1 MSHIDIH
8 PRIEQRHPEIK
19 PQDVY
24 DAVRGMV
31 SYTRRESGEWVG
43 VGFDAQGRFIELV
56 YVYDEDLD
64 SFLVYH
70 AMIPPSAKT
79 LRELRMER

>member
-31 SYTRRESGEWVG
+31 STRREAASGSV
-43 VGFDAQGRFIELV
+43 
-56 YVYDEDLD
+56 
-64 SFLVYH
+64 
-70 AMIPPSAKT
+70 
-79 LRELRMER
+79 

>member
-43 VGFDAQGRFIELV
+43 VGFDTQGRFIELV
-56 YVYDEDLD
+56 YVYDEDID

-70 AMIPPSAKT
+70 AT

>member
-43 VGFDAQGRFIELV
+43 VRKIHRARLC
-56 YVYDEDLD
+56 
-64 SFLVYH
+64 
-70 AMIPPSAKT
+70 
-79 LRELRMER
+79 LR

>member
-31 SYTRRESGEWVG
+31 SYTRRLLMGPPNVLKNLPINMIMKRL
-43 VGFDAQGRFIELV
+43 FRIRYRF
-56 YVYDEDLD
+56 
-64 SFLVYH
+64 
-70 AMIPPSAKT
+70 KK
-79 LRELRMER
+79 

>member
-43 VGFDAQGRFIELV
+43 VGFDTQGRFI
-56 YVYDEDLD
+56 
-64 SFLVYH
+64 
-70 AMIPPSAKT
+70 
-79 LRELRMER
+79 

>member
-43 VGFDAQGRFIELV
+43 VGFDTQG
-56 YVYDEDLD
+56 
-64 SFLVYH
+64 
-70 AMIPPSAKT
+70 
-79 LRELRMER
+79 

>member
-43 VGFDAQGRFIELV
+43 VAHCRPFCMV
-56 YVYDEDLD
+56 
-64 SFLVYH
+64 
-70 AMIPPSAKT
+70 
-79 LRELRMER
+79 

>member
-43 VGFDAQGRFIELV
+43 VGFDTQSS
-56 YVYDEDLD
+56 
-64 SFLVYH
+64 SFMSTMRISTASL
-70 AMIPPSAKT
+70 ST
-79 LRELRMER
+79 TR

>member
-43 VGFDAQGRFIELV
+43 VGFDTPRKIHRARLC
-56 YVYDEDLD
+56 
-64 SFLVYH
+64 
-70 AMIPPSAKT
+70 
-79 LRELRMER
+79 LR